1 MFKRLKGA
9 NTGRSSRLSDAKRRW
24 RLINN
29 SIDSIGSLMA
39 RQQAKLAQGEE
50 MRVDG
55 WMSSA
60 TGKKKKKCSLSQ
72 IVAIEALADKFVAL
86 HRRTCHS
93 RDLIAIE
100 RRAKQGLHQS

>member
-1 MFKRLKGA
+1 
-9 NTGRSSRLSDAKRRW
+9 
-24 RLINN
+24 
-29 SIDSIGSLMA
+29 MA

-60 TGKKKKKCSLSQ
+60 IGKKKTCSLSQ

>member
-60 TGKKKKKCSLSQ
+60 IGEKKTCSLSQ